1 MPCNRVLDENIL
13 GDLEPCGLRS
23 PNFENPG
30 LPGWVGGGRMEVCG
44 GCRFQDGR
52 SVAVSSWDRL
62 LPSCL
67 NKLCWNS
74 HSWEDGWQWIC
85 CKWKQTP
92 KFLRI
97 FFLPIFFATKLK
109 ANAKSLAW
117 DELWFLFSVIS
128 VCFLFLFCDFC
139 FVVSDFCFLI
149 SVFWFPF
156 LFFSVFWFLFSDFS
170 FLFSDFCFLASDC
183 GKK

>member
-1 MPCNRVLDENIL
+1 
-13 GDLEPCGLRS
+13 
-23 PNFENPG
+23 
-30 LPGWVGGGRMEVCG
+30 MEVCG

-67 NKLCWNS
+67 NKLWWNS

-109 ANAKSLAW
+109 TNAKSLAW
-117 DELWFLFSVIS
+117 NELWFLFSVIS
-128 VCFLFLFCDFC
+128 VFLFLFCDFC
-139 FVVSDFCFLI
+139 FVISVLWFLI
-149 SVFWFPF
+149 
-156 LFFSVFWFLFSDFS
+156 SVFWFLFSDFHFFFFCFLIS
-170 FLFSDFCFLASDC
+170 VFRFQFSVFWFLFSSQWLWKKINVLMLAFVCRSLYIANENERLNFGVQTQNKDLC
-183 GKK
+183 